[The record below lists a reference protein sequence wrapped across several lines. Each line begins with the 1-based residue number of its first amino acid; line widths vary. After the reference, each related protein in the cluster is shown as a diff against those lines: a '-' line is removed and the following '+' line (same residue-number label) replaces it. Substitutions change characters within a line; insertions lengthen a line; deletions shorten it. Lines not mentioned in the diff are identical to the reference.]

1 MTLQIDLWQAIGLL
15 ITAAGGFWGMGKMLL
30 NQSNVHISEQFL
42 DIKKTLE
49 SHGEDSRRLERE
61 LLELKAELPRD
72 YVRREDHNRV
82 IAAVHV
88 SIDNLR
94 LSVDRAMLIQQEHK

>member
-1 MTLQIDLWQAIGLL
+1 MTLTVDVWQLIGLL
-15 ITAAGGFWGMGKMLL
+15 LTVLGAFWGMGKMLIS
-30 NQSNVHISEQFL
+30 QSMAHISEQFEVVTE
-42 DIKKTLE
+42 TLRG
-49 SHGEDSRRLERE
+49 HTEDGRRLERE

-88 SIDNLR
+88 GIDNLR
-94 LSVDRAMLIQQEHK
+94 LSVDRAVMLKEIK